1 MRRRTTRALLPAAAL
16 VVATALTACTGGDD
30 SPFGDRSPDD
40 VLAAAADQ
48 LAATSGTNM
57 TLSTDDFPDDTT
69 GIVGASGVTT
79 SAPAFEGTLQVR
91 LANTTFD
98 VPVVA
103 VDDVVWARL
112 PLQTK
117 WSDIDPT
124 EYGAPDPSQ
133 LLGEENGVGALLAA
147 TEGAEQ
153 GDSERG
159 GKDNKEVL
167 TTFTGTIDG
176 DVMERVIP
184 SSAGDSFDVEYLVT
198 DENELREVRMTGV
211 FYPDSDEMTYT
222 LRVTDY
228 GLEKTVT
235 AP

>member
-1 MRRRTTRALLPAAAL
+1 MRRHVARALLPGLAL
-16 VVATALTACTGGDD
+16 VLAASLTGCTGDDD
-30 SPFGDRSPDD
+30 SPFGDRSPDE
-40 VLAAAADQ
+40 VLAQAADQ
-48 LAATSGTNM
+48 LASTSGTNM
-57 TLSTDDFPDDTT
+57 TLSTDDFPDGTS
-69 GIVGASGVTT
+69 GIVGASGATT

-91 LANTTFD
+91 LASTTFD

-117 WSDIDPT
+117 WSDIDPA

-133 LLGEENGVGALLAA
+133 LLGEENGVGALLAS
-147 TEGAEQ
+147 TEDAEQ
-153 GDSERG
+153 GASERG

-167 TTFTGTIDG
+167 TTFSGTIDG
-176 DVMERVIP
+176 DVMERMIP
-184 SSAGDSFDVEYLVT
+184 SSAGDTFDVDYLVT
-198 DENELREVRMTGV
+198 EENQLREVRMTGV
-211 FYPDSDEMTYT
+211 FYAGTDEMTYT
-222 LRVTDY
+222 LRVDDY